1 MTHRTTFALD
11 DATMARIKN
20 LAALWNVSEAEV
32 VRRAVSIA
40 QTPGP
45 ALSPKIEFE
54 NFLRSGNGL
63 DPKTAGQYLE
73 ELREDRKKWRGECPA
88 RHELSHRSARSRK

>member
-20 LAALWNVSEAEV
+20 LAALWKVSQAEV

-40 QTPGP
+40 QAPSP
-45 ALSPKIEFE
+45 PSSPKMDFE
-54 NFLRSGNGL
+54 NFLGSGNGL
-63 DPKTAGQYLE
+63 DPQTAEQYLE
-73 ELREDRKKWRGECPA
+73 EAREDRKMWRGE
-88 RHELSHRSARSRK
+88 